1 MYDVDLQ
8 NNLMIIREFENP
20 EKLYLETLLVSK
32 QKYTALLNL
41 VFNTNYTNILVYE
54 SD

>member
-32 QKYTALLNL
+32 QKYGTFKSSFQHKL
-41 VFNTNYTNILVYE
+41 YE
-54 SD
+54 HFGL